1 VGAAPALAGARFTL
15 TLREVV
21 SMFSR
26 TAYGITFS
34 CLAVHGLASC
44 KQKANESHA
53 APAPAASA
61 SAVAAGPAI
70 VSPNTLHALGQTAQA
85 LDYKLTL
92 TAVKECKVK
101 YYFQPKKG
109 YIKLGAEVSVEGTAE
124 RQVPVNPFY
133 AELTDAEGETYAST
147 FAGCEPELKSAQV
160 SIGREARGWISFE
173 IPENARRLKFSYAPF
188 VIGRG
193 KQEVT
198 FDLGR

>member
-1 VGAAPALAGARFTL
+1 MSRIALWTTL
-15 TLREVV
+15 L
-21 SMFSR
+21 SS
-26 TAYGITFS
+26 
-34 CLAVHGLASC
+34 AVALHLSSC
-44 KQKANESHA
+44 KKEPKETQV
-53 APAPAASA
+53 APAPAPTPSG
-61 SAVAAGPAI
+61 AAQGPAMLSG
-70 VSPNTLHALGQTAQA
+70 SPVHSVGQTAPA

-92 TAVKECKVK
+92 LTVKECKVK

-109 YIKLGAEVSVEGTAE
+109 NIKLGAEVVIEGAAE

-133 AELTDAEGETYAST
+133 AQLADGDGETYAST

-160 SIGREARGWISFE
+160 SSGTEARGWISFE
-173 IPENARRLKFSYAPF
+173 IPEKARGLKFTYAPF